1 MIEANEV
8 IRNASGVSDASKG
21 SDPVI
26 EKNEGSHGSAGNTQE
41 LESGWSQQRICLII

>member
-8 IRNASGVSDASKG
+8 IGNASGVSNPSKG

-26 EKNEGSHGSAGNTQE
+26 GKMRVVMDL
-41 LESGWSQQRICLII
+41 LEAHRNLRADGISRGFA